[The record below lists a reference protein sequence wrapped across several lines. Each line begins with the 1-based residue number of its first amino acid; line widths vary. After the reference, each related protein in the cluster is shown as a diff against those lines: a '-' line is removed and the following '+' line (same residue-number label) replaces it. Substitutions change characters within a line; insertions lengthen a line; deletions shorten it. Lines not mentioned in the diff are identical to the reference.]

1 MEALK
6 KSVRIGQT
14 VYSVKVDE
22 DTITAEETTFP
33 LSGYGNN
40 FGTGYSIDL
49 NYSKAWAKVEV
60 YCWNNNWGCRGHGL
74 TDSWTES
81 VGYIRKGDAKEFYE
95 EVLHELERAEDGT
108 PDVKEVFDKVKAK
121 VEEATDEDYY

>member
-1 MEALK
+1 MK

-14 VYSVKVDE
+14 VYSVKVNE

-74 TDSWTES
+74 TDSWTDS
-81 VGYIRKGDAKEFYE
+81 VGYIRKGDAKE
-95 EVLHELERAEDGT
+95 R
-108 PDVKEVFDKVKAK
+108 KEKRVRSLFPR
-121 VEEATDEDYY
+121 